1 MNDLNKKLFRSY
13 TTSRRDKLIQNADFN
28 LDLLVKHNKHS
39 SLIDKLKSDL
49 KFKKSNP
56 NSDIDINDINEIITK
71 MYLSYSIKEGL
82 NLLYNTKIDKFLIK
96 TYEQEYIYRYYD
108 NTKLEYLF
116 KEIENDIKHEYSS
129 RCTFNLLPF
138 YYNIYLNQM
147 K

>member
-13 TTSRRDKLIQNADFN
+13 TTSRRDKLIKNAHFN

-39 SLIDKLKSDL
+39 VLIDKLKLDL
-49 KFKKSNP
+49 EFKQSN
-56 NSDIDINDINEIITK
+56 IDDINEIITK

-82 NLLYNTKIDKFLIK
+82 NLLYNTKMDKLLIK
-96 TYEQEYIYRYYD
+96 TYERVYIYGYYD

-116 KEIENDIKHEYSS
+116 KEIEHEIKQEYSS
-129 RCTFNLLPF
+129 RSTFNLLPF

-147 K
+147 KKN